1 MFKKIEDQLPTL
13 RRLLNID
20 LGEDS
25 RAELVDILRTF
36 TAMCYLPSGEFEP
49 HPQNQKILYNFGQCL
64 LCVCVCVYVCVCVC
78 VCVHAHIC
86 GVCMCE
92 GMCL

>member
-1 MFKKIEDQLPTL
+1 MFKKIENQLPTL

-20 LGEDS
+20 LEEDS
-25 RAELVDILRTF
+25 RAELVEILRTF

-64 LCVCVCVYVCVCVC
+64 LYACVCVSMNAYVACACVKEFVCEHVQ
-78 VCVHAHIC
+78 
-86 GVCMCE
+86 
-92 GMCL
+92 

>member
-1 MFKKIEDQLPTL
+1 MFKEIEKQLPTL

-20 LGEDS
+20 LEEDN
-25 RAELVDILRTF
+25 RTELVKILRTF

-64 LCVCVCVYVCVCVC
+64 LYAC
-78 VCVHAHIC
+78 VCVHERIC

-92 GMCL
+92 GICL